1 MKKVFIDKDGACEWE
16 SFNIGKTTRPYIEVS
31 NDVDLSKKCIE
42 NGQLRDKTSA
52 EIEDEI
58 YNAELVLI
66 QQKRREEYGN
76 VEDQLDEIY
85 HGGLDAWRSRIGAVK
100 AKHPKPKRKK

>member
-76 VEDQLDEIY
+76 VGSARRDLPRRAGRVAI
-85 HGGLDAWRSRIGAVK
+85 ANRRSESK
-100 AKHPKPKRKK
+100 TPKTKT